1 MTEAI
6 SNIGANIGNQIS
18 STAGDLVNTK
28 PSGAFGQF
36 GNNKFVNGAQG
47 FLNSNT
53 LVAKVV
59 FLLLVLIVFIML
71 LRFMAHA
78 LHVLFSPSGSPVLVD
93 GIITGKKRVDIE
105 QDPNLPQSKPL
116 LRSNNED
123 GGIEFTYSTWLLINE
138 DNFHSFKPGEMKHIF
153 HKGSESIQTPAQPL
167 NSPGLYLDGTT
178 NKLHILMSVFKNPSE
193 TIEVSDIPLEKW
205 FHVIIRLENRF
216 VYVYINGSIVARH
229 ELSSVPRQND
239 GKLYVNMNG
248 GFSGN
253 LSGLRY
259 YNYSLTTTEIQRLVS
274 DGPNMKSND
283 TLNIFPPYLSM
294 RWFLGH
300 STS

>member
-1 MTEAI
+1 
-6 SNIGANIGNQIS
+6 
-18 STAGDLVNTK
+18 
-28 PSGAFGQF
+28 
-36 GNNKFVNGAQG
+36 
-47 FLNSNT
+47 
-53 LVAKVV
+53 V
-59 FLLLVLIVFIML
+59 FLLLVLIIFILL

-78 LHVLFSPSGSPVLVD
+78 LHVLFAPTGSPVLVD

-105 QDPNLPQSKPL
+105 QDPNLPSAKPL

-123 GGIEFTYSTWLLINE
+123 GGIEFTYSTWLMIGE

-178 NKLHILMSVFKNPSE
+178 NKLHIYMSVFKNPNE
-193 TIEVSDIPLEKW
+193 IIEVPDIPLEKW
-205 FHVIIRLENRF
+205 FHIIIRLENRY
-216 VYVYINGSIVARH
+216 VDVYINGSIVARH

-239 GKLYVNMNG
+239 GKLFVNMNG
-248 GFSGN
+248 GFSGK

-259 YNYSLTTTEIQRLVS
+259 YNYSLTTTQIQRLVA

-283 TLNIFPPYLSM
+283 AMNVFPPYLSM

-300 STS
+300 SK

>member
-1 MTEAI
+1 
-6 SNIGANIGNQIS
+6 
-18 STAGDLVNTK
+18 
-28 PSGAFGQF
+28 
-36 GNNKFVNGAQG
+36 
-47 FLNSNT
+47 
-53 LVAKVV
+53 
-59 FLLLVLIVFIML
+59 
-71 LRFMAHA
+71 MAHA
-78 LHVLFSPSGSPVLVD
+78 LHVLFAPTGSPVLID

-105 QDPNLPQSKPL
+105 QDPNLPSAKPL

-123 GGIEFTYSTWLLINE
+123 GGIEFTYSTWLMVGE

-153 HKGSESIQTPAQPL
+153 HKGSESLQVPAQPL

-178 NKLHILMSVFKNPSE
+178 NKLHIYMSVFKNPNE
-193 TIEVSDIPLEKW
+193 IIEVPDIPLEKW

-216 VYVYINGSIVARH
+216 VDVYINGSIVARH

-239 GKLYVNMNG
+239 GKLFANMNG
-248 GFSGN
+248 GFSGK

-259 YNYSLTTTEIQRLVS
+259 YNYSLTTTEIQRLVA

-283 TLNIFPPYLSM
+283 ALNVFPPYLSM

-300 STS
+300 STN